1 MFKSHVINCPLAS
14 NVLRFHA
21 IVASHSMPWP
31 EQVLKLRYETWFSLM
46 SKVCQFPLAGMLGP
60 GQPSSFSS
68 PQFVKIATSA
78 LHWLP
83 VSLVDQTMPQHRPPS
98 GAKLASINIMQWD
111 VAAGSVLKAFAIMLS
126 SWQIVMVVIVRC
138 AFNECVCV
146 AGLAVLV
153 LVELQCSQHMSLV
166 VGHVRVG
173 GSIHCCHG
181 SQASYGEHHR

>member
-1 MFKSHVINCPLAS
+1 MSQAGLHAGCDLRGIFQKCCFDCVCAHLPLEWDVAARMLVMFKSHVINCPLAS
-14 NVLRFHA
+14 NVLRFNA

-126 SWQIVMVVIVRC
+126 SWQIVMVVIVSC
-138 AFNECVCV
+138 AFNECVWQ
-146 AGLAVLV
+146 GWL
-153 LVELQCSQHMSLV
+153 
-166 VGHVRVG
+166 
-173 GSIHCCHG
+173 
-181 SQASYGEHHR
+181 